1 MQAENWRSCWRACA
15 CVAGLTAVG
24 PLFGKSFSQACT
36 ACPSCGARGSMPPV
50 VTADIENCPCAFGS
64 GKFGSP
70 CERTQAA
77 NFVICRTLPR
87 TSANDDR
94 PATFPDDAL
103 EVPDAPPLF
112 VPVVG
117 VLVVAMLAT
126 DADVDP
132 PHPLAEQ

>member
-1 MQAENWRSCWRACA
+1 
-15 CVAGLTAVG
+15 
-24 PLFGKSFSQACT
+24 
-36 ACPSCGARGSMPPV
+36 MPPV

-117 VLVVAMLAT
+117 VLVVEMLAT

-132 PHPLAEQ
+132 PHPVPSNERPTGAPTDTARRTLGAIIASKGSTPA